1 MYNIIGKIG
10 RKIVSKIFLDRNNDY
25 GATVFLSGVGRSGTT
40 WVSNIINYKNEYR
53 YIFEPFVA
61 ARVEEASI
69 FEYHQYIRPASSD
82 PKFLNAATKILC
94 GSLKRNWWVD
104 SANSKIFVTKRLIK
118 DIRTNLML
126 KWINTNFP
134 SIPIILLL
142 RHPCAVTNSWLC
154 LNWGKEALGTRTD
167 LEICL
172 SQQELIED
180 FLGPFKKTI
189 IGTENDFE
197 KHILLWCILNYV
209 PLKQFKEGQI
219 HLAFYEEFCEKP
231 MSEINR
237 LFSFLNKDIDRS
249 VIKNLSKPS
258 LQSRKDSEI
267 FSGKKVIDGWRKNI
281 SREQIKRAVNILS
294 LFGLDSIYSKDSMPN
309 IDNAYKI
316 LKSN

>member
-1 MYNIIGKIG
+1 
-10 RKIVSKIFLDRNNDY
+10 
-25 GATVFLSGVGRSGTT
+25 
-40 WVSNIINYKNEYR
+40 
-53 YIFEPFVA
+53 
-61 ARVEEASI
+61 
-69 FEYHQYIRPASSD
+69 
-82 PKFLNAATKILC
+82 
-94 GSLKRNWWVD
+94 
-104 SANSKIFVTKRLIK
+104 
-118 DIRTNLML
+118 ML